1 MMDGKKER
9 SYVDYQT
16 LVKLYDFVLVDNCAL
31 NALPPRQEK
40 FNREM
45 NIRLERDKF
54 NFMYALI
61 GSIHEGRGIY
71 FTPGIFR
78 EIEEANKD
86 TFIHHFKLSNK
97 KRGLIRQREDL
108 VRAIQAEDDKQ
119 RHLAEKVREYDRVLM
134 LDEDEFF
141 LYAKLM
147 DDYYFIKERE
157 DLSEA
162 DLQFLFCGM
171 VLSQTRGKTAIISN
185 DFDTLFAYSDIMRC
199 SSLAPDRFGFFIR
212 RYFPGFER
220 GFVRDVK

>member
-1 MMDGKKER
+1 MVDERKER

-40 FNREM
+40 FNREI
-45 NIRLERDKF
+45 NIRLEKDKF
-54 NFMYALI
+54 DFMYALI

-86 TFIHHFKLSNK
+86 PYINRVCYKNK
-97 KRGLIRQREDL
+97 KKGKTRQRYDL
-108 VRAIQAEDDKQ
+108 ARAIQAEDDKQ
-119 RHLAEKVREYDRVLM
+119 RHLAEEVKKYNRVLM
-134 LDEDEFF
+134 LDEEELF

-147 DDYYFIKERE
+147 DDYYFIKNRK

-162 DLQFLFCGM
+162 DLQFLLCGE
-171 VLSQTRGKTAIISN
+171 VLSRTRGRTALVSN
-185 DFDTLFAYSDIMRC
+185 DFDILFSWLDVMKH
-199 SSLAPDRFGFFIR
+199 SGLTPDRFGFFIR
-212 RYFPGFER
+212 KYFPHFE
-220 GFVRDVK
+220 GVFV

>member
-1 MMDGKKER
+1 MVDERKER
-9 SYVDYQT
+9 SYIDYQT
-16 LVKLYDFVLVDNCAL
+16 LVKSYDFVLVDNCAFNVL
-31 NALPPRQEK
+31 SQRQERH
-40 FNREM
+40 NREIG
-45 NIRLERDKF
+45 IRRERDKF
-54 NFMYALI
+54 NFMHALI

-86 TFIHHFKLSNK
+86 QYINRFCKNK
-97 KRGLIRQREDL
+97 KKGKTRQRYDL
-108 VRAIQAEDDKQ
+108 ARAIQAEDDKQ
-119 RHLAEKVREYDRVLM
+119 RHLAEEVRKYDRVLM